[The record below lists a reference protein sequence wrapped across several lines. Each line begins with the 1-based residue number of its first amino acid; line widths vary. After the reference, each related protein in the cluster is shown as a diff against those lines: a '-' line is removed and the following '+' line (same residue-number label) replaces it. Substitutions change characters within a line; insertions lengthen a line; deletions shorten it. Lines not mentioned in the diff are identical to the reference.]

1 MNKLIAYRI
10 AFLSYKGT
18 DANMT
23 PPIEE
28 MWEASVWETDSDG
41 STTLSAQQC
50 PLNYDPPVL
59 KYPHMA
65 PTVLMGAPALWFL
78 PRLTE

>member
-10 AFLSYKGT
+10 AFLSYKGP

-23 PPIEE
+23 SPIEE
-28 MWEASVWETDSDG
+28 MWEASVWETHSDG

-50 PLNYDPPVL
+50 S
-59 KYPHMA
+59 
-65 PTVLMGAPALWFL
+65 
-78 PRLTE
+78 